1 MGKFMESMDSK
12 ALRFVVGFPVVVA
25 AAFVVC
31 AFLLRPD
38 LPEPLAIRWTD
49 DGGAAFAS
57 FGAYVTVGALIIVAA
72 GWLVLFQAVPI
83 NRPVLMRRIM
93 MGAGL
98 FLTLFVTTALA
109 AGLVGQTGL
118 ADARESRVDMTVL
131 ALGSGAAVSL
141 GVIMAF
147 VFKADQQ
154 WSPDDDRALQLAIA
168 KEADPDLAADNIRLW
183 VHARSSVF
191 IMIAIASLF
200 PSALITVA
208 VPWLGILLV
217 LLAVVGAAFL
227 FARIKADRRGLKVLL
242 AGIVPVMNVPAG
254 AISGATAADVKAADY
269 GGWGYRH
276 HDGTA
281 AMLVSSGPAVVVSKT
296 NGQRLAVSGGS
307 PASAARLAEVLTRV
321 AARARRGGGG
331 PASAAGQPGS

>member
-1 MGKFMESMDSK
+1 MGKFMESVDTR
-12 ALRFVVGFPVVVA
+12 ALRFAAGYPVVLA
-25 AAFVVC
+25 GAFVVC

-49 DGGAAFAS
+49 DGGAAFAP
-57 FGAYVTVGALIIVAA
+57 FGAYVGVGAAMIVLS
-72 GWLVLFQAVPI
+72 GWLVLSQALPI
-83 NRPVLMRRIM
+83 SRPVLMRRIM

-98 FLTLFVTTALA
+98 FLALFVTSVLA
-109 AGLVGQTGL
+109 AGLVGQAGL

-141 GVIMAF
+141 GVVMAF

-168 KEADPDLAADNIRLW
+168 RDADPDLARDNIRLW

-200 PSALITVA
+200 PSALIAVA
-208 VPWLGILLV
+208 VPWLGALLV
-217 LLAVVGAAFL
+217 LLALVGAAFL
-227 FARIKADRRGLKVLL
+227 CARIKADRRGLKVLL

-281 AMLVSSGPAVVVSKT
+281 AMLVSSGPAVVVNKT
-296 NGQRLAVSGGS
+296 DGQRLAVSGGS

-321 AARARRGGGG
+321 AARARRGGG
-331 PASAAGQPGS
+331 PAPAPGQPQS

>member
-1 MGKFMESMDSK
+1 MGKFLESMDTK
-12 ALRFVVGFPVVVA
+12 ALRFVVGFPVLVA

-31 AFLLRPD
+31 AFLIRPD
-38 LPEPLAIRWTD
+38 LPEPLAIQWTA
-49 DGGAAFAS
+49 DGGASFAP
-57 FGAYVTVGALIIVAA
+57 FGAYVTAGAVMIVAS

-83 NRPVLMRRIM
+83 SRPVLMRRIM

-98 FLTLFVTTALA
+98 FLTLFITSVLA
-109 AGLVGQTGL
+109 AGLVGQAGL
-118 ADARESRVDMTVL
+118 SDARESRVDMIVL

-141 GVIMAF
+141 GVIVAF

-168 KEADPDLAADNIRLW
+168 READPDLARDNIRLW

-191 IMIAIASLF
+191 VMIAIASLF
-200 PSALITVA
+200 PSALIAVA
-208 VPWLGILLV
+208 VPWLGALLV

-242 AGIVPVMNVPAG
+242 GGIVPVMNVPAQ
-254 AISGATAADVKAADY
+254 AISGATAAEVKAADY

-276 HDGTA
+276 HGGTA

-296 NGQRLAVSGGS
+296 DGQRLAVSGGS

-321 AARARRGGGG
+321 AERARPGGGTA
-331 PASAAGQPGS
+331 PTPGQPES

>member
-1 MGKFMESMDSK
+1 MGKLMDSVDAR
-12 ALRFVVGFPVVVA
+12 ALRFAAGFPVLLA
-25 AAFVVC
+25 AGFVIC

-49 DGGAAFAS
+49 DGGAAFAP
-57 FGAYVTVGALIIVAA
+57 FGAYVGVGAAAIVVA
-72 GWLVLFQAVPI
+72 GWLVLSQAVTL
-83 NRPVLMRRIM
+83 NRPAIMRRIM
-93 MGAGL
+93 MGAGM
-98 FLTLFVTTALA
+98 FLSLFVTSALA
-109 AGLVGQTGL
+109 AGLVGQAGL
-118 ADARESRVDMTVL
+118 ADARESHVDMTVL

-141 GVIMAF
+141 GVIIAF

-154 WSPDDDRALQLAIA
+154 WSLDDDRALQLALA
-168 KEADPDLAADNIRLW
+168 KEADPDLARDSIRFW

-208 VPWLGILLV
+208 VPWLGMLLV

-227 FARIKADRRGLKVLL
+227 FARIKADRKGLKVLL

-276 HDGTA
+276 HGGTS

-296 NGQRLAVSGGS
+296 DGQRLAVSGGS

-321 AARARRGGGG
+321 AARARGGGG
-331 PASAAGQPGS
+331 GQPPAAPPES